1 MRISDWSSDVCSSDL
16 LRLIQAG
23 GADFLQADAPR
34 VGGITPFLKI
44 CTLAEHHRLGLAPHF
59 VMEIHLHLAAAYPGE
74 PWVEHFEWLEPVFN
88 ERLEI
93 RDGRMHVPDRPGLG
107 FTLSEAAASR
117 TREAVEF
124 GRRP

>member
-88 ERLEI
+88 ERLE
-93 RDGRMHVPDRPGLG
+93 RSEERRVGEGGVSPGRARG
-107 FTLSEAAASR
+107 AR
-117 TREAVEF
+117 
-124 GRRP
+124 GR